1 MRVCVLV
8 LVAYEDEEGPL
19 VERIMDKA
27 GQKGTGK
34 WTAINSL
41 ELGMPVTLI
50 GESGKW
56 CDGGIDWRD
65 SGILCTWP

>member
-50 GESGKW
+50 GESGK
-56 CDGGIDWRD
+56 
-65 SGILCTWP
+65 